1 LSDSLTDD
9 QWINSPGYRYNL
21 DEKLQPLVAEIGW
34 THNLVIM
41 ERYKDNLE
49 YELVRQYPTIPFNTG
64 DLT

>member
-1 LSDSLTDD
+1 M
-9 QWINSPGYRYNL
+9 

-49 YELVRQYPTIPFNTG
+49 YELDRQYPTIIFNTG
-64 DLT
+64 DPA

>member
-1 LSDSLTDD
+1 M
-9 QWINSPGYRYNL
+9 

-34 THNLVIM
+34 THNLEIM

-49 YELVRQYPTIPFNTG
+49 YELVRQYLTIPFNTG